1 MSDTTPDSLRRMPVV
16 ENSADWPLP
25 LTPLPPEF
33 AHAIEQQRADRANAR
48 QASSPQRTRV
58 LYEDGTVLAVDKPVG
73 CYCEV
78 PPPYSSCILVH
89 HLARNNPPAAETI

>member
-1 MSDTTPDSLRRMPVV
+1 
-16 ENSADWPLP
+16 
-25 LTPLPPEF
+25 
-33 AHAIEQQRADRANAR
+33 
-48 QASSPQRTRV
+48 V

-89 HLARNNPPAAETI
+89 HLARNNPPAAETF

>member
-1 MSDTTPDSLRRMPVV
+1 MPVV

-33 AHAIEQQRADRANAR
+33 AHAIESQRADRANAR
-48 QASSPQRTRV
+48 EASRPHRTRV
-58 LYEDGTVLAVDKPVG
+58 LYEDDTVLAVHKPVG

-78 PPPYSSCILVH
+78 PFPYSNCLVH
-89 HLARNNPPAAETI
+89 QALAATPC